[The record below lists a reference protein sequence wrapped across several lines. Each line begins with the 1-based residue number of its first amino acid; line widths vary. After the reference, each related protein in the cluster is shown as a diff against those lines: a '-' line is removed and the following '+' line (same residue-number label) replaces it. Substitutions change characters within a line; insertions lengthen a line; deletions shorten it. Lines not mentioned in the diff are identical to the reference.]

1 MTKLKPHKNTHRT
14 GVLYSFPR
22 YPTLKKHHDSL
33 TATFSSRNRC
43 AESPFAKFW
52 RPKKTGR
59 LTREKLVVLKGDQS
73 WISFFWCSKFGL
85 FSGEIL
91 LKLLVF
97 FFVKVFYTP
106 KIRNKPTNYSH
117 SNGKSRQ
124 DLAGFHTGAAKQGK
138 VDSVDLRSRNIGGN
152 PGWNPGVD
160 LIVRTMSTVFFLVKS
175 ECFFQKTDRGEL
187 KFRMFYFIPVFEFSS
202 FCETG
207 LQVKMAF
214 QTC

>member
-97 FFVKVFYTP
+97 FFCEGFLHP
-106 KIRNKPTNYSH
+106 KNTKQTNQPQPFKRKIPARPCWLPH
-117 SNGKSRQ
+117 RCCKTGKGRLGRPSIQ
-124 DLAGFHTGAAKQGK
+124 
-138 VDSVDLRSRNIGGN
+138 
-152 PGWNPGVD
+152 
-160 LIVRTMSTVFFLVKS
+160 
-175 ECFFQKTDRGEL
+175 EYRGESGGGPYS
-187 KFRMFYFIPVFEFSS
+187 KNHEHRFFFGEI
-202 FCETG
+202 
-207 LQVKMAF
+207 
-214 QTC
+214 